1 MADVTPESFR
11 QNLTPETVKKYY
23 DELRS
28 PPSGADP
35 SEAEAASATK
45 LIPTRWTD
53 QDFNVAFGYVGKV
66 AKASTLE
73 EFEHFLRTGE
83 CLVPVKMTPAEMEVM
98 MGGGP
103 IATWVGA
110 VGAAA
115 SIVGAAAASC
125 SNS

>member
-11 QNLTPETVKKYY
+11 QGLTPETVKKYY

-28 PPSGADP
+28 PPSGVDP
-35 SEAEAASATK
+35 SGSEAASATQ

-53 QDFNVAFGYVGKV
+53 QDFNIAFGYVGKV

-83 CLVPVKMTPAEMEVM
+83 CTVPVKMTPAEMEVM

-103 IATWVGA
+103 IATWIGA